1 MVGIHLA
8 TMNKPVKHLEADLQ
22 VEIVLND
29 ERMYAVYQ
37 NTLTDVNQGK

>member
-1 MVGIHLA
+1 LSINIVNLCQSIE
-8 TMNKPVKHLEADLQ
+8 HLEAELQ

-29 ERMYAVYQ
+29 ERMYEVYQ